1 MENQKKNE
9 LFDKWIMR
17 HNKMSKQ
24 NYEAVKLAT
33 SGEYLDQMQK
43 AFEAGQT
50 KGHDICPDCVL
61 KVFAEI
67 DLHGKLEGIIH
78 ISNKEIRYQ
87 MFSKYEKELAKKFDE
102 AKA

>member
-1 MENQKKNE
+1 MN
-9 LFDKWIMR
+9 
-17 HNKMSKQ
+17 NKS
-24 NYEAVKLAT
+24 AVSFHPQPKD
-33 SGEYLDQMQK
+33 SGSHSTRL
-43 AFEAGQT
+43 
-50 KGHDICPDCVL
+50 
-61 KVFAEI
+61 I